1 MDSFLY
7 DNDLY
12 HERVEEPIST
22 KKNSRNL
29 KSSFLTYFKNKGK
42 VFYKSKNVTWIT
54 ISNYYMG
61 LYWLAV
67 KKKLDGPFSWK
78 GFNCLKATA
87 TSRRYIVYF
96 LPFSYQKFLVPILL
110 TSEGFVTK
118 DLRPKFH
125 WIWIESVK
133 FMYISI
139 FKELLCFTIL
149 LFGKLLTGKK
159 STCLGFGILN
169 LVVNWYFSFCNSII

>member
-12 HERVEEPIST
+12 HERVKEPIST

-149 LFGKLLTGKK
+149 LFGKLPSYKSKPILTD
-159 STCLGFGILN
+159 
-169 LVVNWYFSFCNSII
+169 V